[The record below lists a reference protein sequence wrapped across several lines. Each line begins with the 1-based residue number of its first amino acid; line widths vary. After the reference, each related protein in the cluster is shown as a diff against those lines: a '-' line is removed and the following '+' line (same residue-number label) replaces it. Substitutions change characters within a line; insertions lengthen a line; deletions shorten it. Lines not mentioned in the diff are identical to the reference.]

1 MTFNASIEM
10 GMSSD
15 RSCGG
20 LQKSEFRKRT
30 ANRSSRQLL
39 PTPLSPIRSNL
50 NKKSL
55 YNKLVMS
62 ERVNSA

>member
-1 MTFNASIEM
+1 MFDASIKIGE
-10 GMSSD
+10 SSD

-30 ANRSSRQLL
+30 AKRNSRQLL

-55 YNKLVMS
+55 YDKLLMS
-62 ERVNSA
+62 ERANSAQ